1 MKILFV
7 IESPRIK
14 YHYLTKLQPLGV
26 LYIAS
31 YLESK
36 NIDVDVLD
44 FNVEKRR
51 KFNPNNYDLIG
62 YSVTSGNIELTL
74 DSIKWAKSLN
84 PKIKILIG
92 GPMVSLSPKELI
104 LNKDVDVCV
113 EGEAENT
120 VYKYLISSD
129 KSKIKGLWLKK
140 NGKPYYTGKSKPIG
154 NLDILPFPAIEKV
167 PFKDYHVV
175 FKKTKNVIALITSRG
190 CPYTCIFCHHS
201 LGFKFRARSPENVV
215 MEIERNIK
223 NFGINEFWIADDN
236 FTMDIDRV
244 EKICDLIISK

>member
-1 MKILFV
+1 MFV

-140 NGKPYYTGKSKPIG
+140 MVSHIILENQ
-154 NLDILPFPAIEKV
+154 NLLEIWIFFLFQQL
-167 PFKDYHVV
+167 
-175 FKKTKNVIALITSRG
+175 KKFL
-190 CPYTCIFCHHS
+190 
-201 LGFKFRARSPENVV
+201 L
-215 MEIERNIK
+215 
-223 NFGINEFWIADDN
+223 
-236 FTMDIDRV
+236 
-244 EKICDLIISK
+244 KIIM